1 MSEIEILEKTYFDK
15 ANIIRKVKE
24 KNKNTGVTEL
34 IDKVIYSN
42 IKCAISK
49 GSTSINIGDVANT
62 SNSTRLYCNPNYLIE
77 TGDKVKVTFEN
88 GLESEFITSKPFF
101 YKSHCQCELIEK
113 ERI

>member
-1 MSEIEILEKTYFDK
+1 MSEIEILEETYFDK

-49 GSTSINIGDVANT
+49 GSASINIGDVANT